1 MMWKSPALSSLAGRL
16 TRAGMARAESL
27 NHCYSSMAP
36 SHIPTRSTA
45 KTAPT
50 VEDQCGHQATLL
62 NSDKNAGVMKK
73 HQIGKNVSR
82 KDRIDFLLKTLLN
95 LKDSKEAV
103 YGALD
108 AWVAWEQDFPLVSLR
123 RALIA
128 LEKEQQWHR
137 VIQVIK
143 WMLSKG
149 QGKTMGT
156 YGQLI
161 QALDKDHRAEEAHV
175 FWQKRIGLDLHSVP
189 WQLCNLMIGVYYRNN
204 MLEHLVKLFKCL
216 EAFDRKPPERS
227 TVQRVADAYEM
238 LGMPEERERLVLKF
252 ADLFSESA
260 KDPSKKSRRASSVK
274 KKKSGRKNQTPTPD
288 FSADDSR
295 YAAVGMDSVRD

>member
-204 MLEHLVKLFKCL
+204 MLEHLVKLGQQLCSGLTIRYLEFGLQSFSSAWKLLTVNLQKDQPCREWQMLMRCWACL
-216 EAFDRKPPERS
+216 KRGN
-227 TVQRVADAYEM
+227 V
-238 LGMPEERERLVLKF
+238 
-252 ADLFSESA
+252 
-260 KDPSKKSRRASSVK
+260 
-274 KKKSGRKNQTPTPD
+274 
-288 FSADDSR
+288 
-295 YAAVGMDSVRD
+295 